1 MRHKTVLLGFLVIVP
16 ALGGCAS
23 LLPGGR
29 ELGLYGQLGDGDVAL
44 AATAMQNGLEKLPND
59 QTVRWRNPKSG
70 HGGAIT
76 PRVTLISDNGSFCRR
91 YDEQLVLADGRTTTI
106 DNTAC
111 RDAAGRWV
119 WLAE

>member
-1 MRHKTVLLGFLVIVP
+1 MRRRRALIPATLVGL
-16 ALGGCAS
+16 ALGGCTTVF
-23 LLPGGR
+23 PGSG
-29 ELGLYGQLGDGDVAL
+29 EPALYGALDEGDVTL
-44 AATAMQNGLEKLPND
+44 AAAAMQDGLENKRND
-59 QTVRWRNPKSG
+59 ETVRWRNPQSG

-91 YDEQLVLADGRTTTI
+91 YDEQLELADGRTTTL

-111 RDAAGRWV
+111 RDDAGRWV